1 MKARFEHQPIRKKHR
16 RWLLYLTAAGIVFF
30 SIWALGAGL
39 TFAAFPES
47 PFPQRVVA
55 TLIPT
60 LIAVAFLLVVL
71 LGSRIFPWRYS
82 VLGPYER
89 SPPPKD
95 FRPHITMKFD
105 LPDVQGAIRY
115 EVGKEGI
122 EITYARYGSRVFIP
136 ADAIVAIVPMG
147 LRLYKIEHDCPEI
160 ASPLDISK
168 EVAEALLAGLGRTE
182 AQDEKQTS
190 R

>member
-1 MKARFEHQPIRKKHR
+1 MKARREHQPIRKKHH
-16 RWLLYLTAAGIVFF
+16 RWLLYLTAAGMVFF
-30 SIWALGAGL
+30 SIWALAVGL
-39 TFAAFPES
+39 TFTAFSES
-47 PFPQRVVA
+47 PLPQRVAA

-82 VLGPYER
+82 VIGPYER

-115 EVGKEGI
+115 DVGKEGM

-136 ADAIVAIVPMG
+136 AGAVLAIVPMG
-147 LRLYKIEHDCPEI
+147 LRLYQIEHDCPEI
-160 ASPLDISK
+160 ESPLSVSK
-168 EVAEALLAGLGRTE
+168 EVADALLAGLGRT
-182 AQDEKQTS
+182 DS
-190 R
+190 